1 VRVRLRGINTVHK
14 RLADGT
20 VKIFRYHR
28 ATGQRLAGEPSSAE
42 FIASYGDAEK
52 LLRDQRVGGS
62 LNALIRDYT
71 LSIEF
76 QQNLARST
84 QSEYRRMLT
93 AAESQFG
100 DMPIAALDDPR
111 VRKDFLD
118 WREKVARSSGKREAD
133 HRLSTISAM
142 LTWAV
147 DRGQILANHLRG
159 FKRLYHADRSE
170 IIWLPEHI
178 AAFMKV
184 ASVEMQRALII
195 GLHTGQREGDLLRLP
210 W

>member
-159 FKRLYHADRSE
+159 FKRLSR
-170 IIWLPEHI
+170 
-178 AAFMKV
+178 
-184 ASVEMQRALII
+184 
-195 GLHTGQREGDLLRLP
+195 
-210 W
+210 